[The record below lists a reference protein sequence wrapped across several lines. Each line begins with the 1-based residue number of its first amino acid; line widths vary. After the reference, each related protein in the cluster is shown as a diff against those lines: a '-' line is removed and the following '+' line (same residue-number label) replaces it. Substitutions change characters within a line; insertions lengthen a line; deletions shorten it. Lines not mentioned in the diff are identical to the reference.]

1 MQFKG
6 VKKFILTKLK
16 NELPGHLA
24 YHNLD
29 HTMDVFDSAKVIAEA
44 EGISDREQKLLL
56 TAALFHDAGFLRMRV
71 GHENESCNIARAYL
85 PDYNYTEQEI
95 DLICAMIMATK
106 LPQSAQ
112 THLEKIL
119 CDADLDYLGRNDFF
133 TLSAKLFAEMRSEKL
148 VKDEEEWDKEQIRF
162 MEAHYY
168 YTGTSQKLRRLQK
181 EEYVKFVRSKIT
193 MQIF

>member
-1 MQFKG
+1 
-6 VKKFILTKLK
+6 
-16 NELPGHLA
+16 
-24 YHNLD
+24 
-29 HTMDVFDSAKVIAEA
+29 MDVFDSAKVIAEA